1 MCFKRAQ
8 RLVAIIKYDSSTD
21 AHTGRVQYRI
31 LIPTW
36 PASVRMECAVLP
48 DGSQHFNS
56 FCWRLL
62 FVFGAWLA
70 LGGAKGCRSILTSP
84 IQVHFGIAHPTL
96 ALVMTM
102 AIQPTTARCIS
113 RRRLS
118 LVCRSLRRDDEFG
131 FSDGT
136 AFRQRDRVAINDA
149 CRLLHL
155 MARATVRPHCMA
167 SAGAHS

>member
-1 MCFKRAQ
+1 LCFKRVQ

-31 LIPTW
+31 LVPTW
-36 PASVRMECAVLP
+36 RASVRMECAVLSRWQP
-48 DGSQHFNS
+48 TFQLVLLAAAFCVWSMARTRRGKRMPLNS
-56 FCWRLL
+56 HIADPS
-62 FVFGAWLA
+62 VFRD
-70 LGGAKGCRSILTSP
+70 RSSDSCS
-84 IQVHFGIAHPTL
+84 
-96 ALVMTM
+96 VMTM

-155 MARATVRPHCMA
+155 TARATVRPHCIA